1 MAAAQSFFFGGKLVT
16 TFGYRRDRV
25 KNIQLGI
32 LNDPIQGDVIDVD
45 TAHGRVNYFQGETHT
60 AGVVY
65 HVFDWLSVI
74 GNRSSNVGIPPLART
89 VFPDGNLSPLS
100 KGKGKDIGLGFDL
113 LDGRVSA
120 RVVYFTGQEIGRVTQ
135 PFTPTLTGAD
145 TRIMDA
151 FTTALVGAGRPYTA
165 AEWDPIRK
173 KYTPGATSVRSDF
186 NAEGYEARL
195 TANLTRNW
203 RLVANYSYT
212 DSGRVEM
219 APEAVEF
226 YGLKHADAVLLTNP
240 VTQDASGRY
249 VINPN
254 AIESGGAVAKW
265 VELGAKAPAANPS
278 TLTTSTGATIAQEV
292 FDLVAAFNDE
302 REQQIKR
309 WGVRPHKVS
318 LFTAYDF
325 RTGRLEGFTIGGG
338 YRWRSANVIGSNSKG
353 EEISG
358 KALAATDAMIGYA
371 LKLKRLPGRV
381 RFQVNVSNL
390 FDQSDIVPSRIA
402 TSATAPDG
410 YMLPGGRGIA
420 YARYDLVQPRE
431 FRFTTTY
438 SF

>member
-1 MAAAQSFFFGGKLVT
+1 
-16 TFGYRRDRV
+16 
-25 KNIQLGI
+25 
-32 LNDPIQGDVIDVD
+32 
-45 TAHGRVNYFQGETHT
+45 
-60 AGVVY
+60 
-65 HVFDWLSVI
+65 
-74 GNRSSNVGIPPLART
+74 
-89 VFPDGNLSPLS
+89 
-100 KGKGKDIGLGFDL
+100 
-113 LDGRVSA
+113 VSA
-120 RVVYFTGQEIGRVTQ
+120 RVVYFTGSELGRVTQ
-135 PFTPTLTGAD
+135 PFTPTLTGAN
-145 TRIMDA
+145 TRVMDA

-165 AEWDPIRK
+165 ADWDPIRK

-186 NAEGYEARL
+186 DAEGYEARL

-203 RLVANYSYT
+203 RLVVNYSYT

-226 YGLKHADAVLLTNP
+226 YGLKRADAALLTNP
-240 VTQDASGRY
+240 VTQDAGGRY
-249 VINPN
+249 VINTS
-254 AIESGGAVAKW
+254 AIEPGGAVAKW
-265 VELGAKAPAANPS
+265 VELGGKAPAANPS

-292 FDLVAAFNDE
+292 FDLVEAFNDE

-309 WGVRPHKVS
+309 WGVRPHKIS

-338 YRWRSANVIGSNSKG
+338 YRWRSANIIGSNSKG

-358 KALAATDAMIGYA
+358 KALAAADAMIGYT
-371 LKLKRLPGRV
+371 LKLKRLPGRL
-381 RFQVNVSNL
+381 RFQVNVANL

-420 YARYDLVQPRE
+420 YGRYDLVQPRE